1 MKIIR
6 NILAVAAI
14 AAISAICS
22 CKQQTPSTQFIDA
35 LDNAEAQ
42 ISKATNIEEIMNM
55 AVVLKE
61 SENVAR
67 NNQDYRL
74 TDDDKEAIKKSM
86 ERLYRSAYA
95 KDNELSGKNLP
106 IEQIDMIV
114 KMMEVSV
121 DRAKSLAD
129 FVQVQNT
136 EQSAEDPSSEVITE

>member
-22 CKQQTPSTQFIDA
+22 CKQQTPATQFIDA

-74 TDDDKEAIKKSM
+74 TDEDKEAIKKSM

-106 IEQIDMIV
+106 LEQIDMIV

-121 DRAKSLAD
+121 DRAQSLAD

-136 EQSAEDPSSEVITE
+136 EQSAEEPSSEVITE

>member
-6 NILAVAAI
+6 NLLAVAAI
-14 AAISAICS
+14 ATISAFCS
-22 CKQQTPSTQFIDA
+22 CKQQTPATQFVDA

-42 ISKATNIEEIMNM
+42 ISKATDIEEIMNM
-55 AVVLKE
+55 SVVLKE

-74 TDDDKEAIKKSM
+74 TDDDKKAIKKSM
-86 ERLYRSAYA
+86 ERLYRSAYE
-95 KDNELSGKNLP
+95 KDKELSGKNLP
-106 IEQIDMIV
+106 VEQIDIIV
-114 KMMEVSV
+114 KMMEASV

-136 EQSAEDPSSEVITE
+136 EQSSEEPSSEAITE